1 MSEVEERHARL
12 SPSDAKRW
20 LGCPASIEMVERMEA
35 DPEQAGLLLPD
46 SSPYAQEGTLAHAVA
61 AEVLEGG
68 GVKGVDEAML
78 AHAERYT
85 QYVEGLM
92 KPDSQLFVERRVSY
106 SNWVEDGDGTADAVV
121 ISEDGID
128 VVDYK
133 YGQGHLVSAED
144 NPQMKLYAL
153 GVIQTFELLLPDA
166 DRVTMH
172 IYQPRRDHYDSWDTT
187 VSDLLAWADNVV
199 TPRAQRIQSG
209 EAWGRQLFWPSDSA
223 CEWCRAK
230 AACPALAKHIAD
242 QAANHFDIDD
252 AEGIEP
258 AVKASPIDELVRA
271 SKIVPLLQ
279 KWANAVES
287 KIADLV
293 LSGEKVP
300 GKKIVRGRS
309 IRQWVDDKRADQA
322 LQRRGLK
329 ASDRYKPRQLISV
342 KQAED
347 KLGRE
352 VMGKMA
358 RHVHKPEGAL
368 KVVNEANPSPAVELP
383 VATDGFEIN
392 DEVTVKGA

>member
-1 MSEVEERHARL
+1 MSEEERHARL

-78 AHAERYT
+78 AHAKRYT

-92 KPDSQLFVERRVSY
+92 KLDSQLFVERRVSY

-121 ISEDGID
+121 IGEDGID

-133 YGQGHLVSAED
+133 YGQGHLVPAED
-144 NPQMKLYAL
+144 NPQLKLYAL

-166 DRVTMH
+166 ERVTMH

-187 VSDLLAWADNVV
+187 VSDLLAWADGVV
-199 TPRAQRIQSG
+199 APRAQRIQSG
-209 EAWGRQLFWPSDSA
+209 EAWQTQSFKPSDSA

-242 QAANHFDIDD
+242 EAASHFDAPGD
-252 AEGIEP
+252 AEESV
-258 AVKASPIDELVRA
+258 ATASVSDLIRA
-271 SKIVPLLQ
+271 SKLVPLLT
-279 KWANAVES
+279 KWAHAVET
-287 KIADLV
+287 KVADLV
-293 LSGEKVP
+293 LSGVDIP
-300 GKKIVRGRS
+300 GKKIVRSRT
-309 IRQWVDDKRADQA
+309 IRQWADAKKADHA
-322 LQRRGLK
+322 LTRRGLK
-329 ASDRYKPRQLISV
+329 AGDRYKPRQLITV

-347 KLGRE
+347 KLGKE
-352 VMGKMA
+352 AIGKMA
-358 RHVHKPEGAL
+358 RHITKPEGAL
-368 KVVNEANPSPAVELP
+368 KVVDDKSPSPAVAP
-383 VATDGFEIN
+383 PDATEGFEIN
-392 DEVTVKGA
+392 DGGA